1 MYYNNNKHSNYYN
14 AYKQEMANLDITNSH
29 LSFLKIIKSSLIL
42 LAIGLAILAGMYLVQ
57 YLSSDIKT
65 MTSYKPL
72 QIREEPINILA
83 LENKLP
89 KSIQFI
95 KEEKSISQT
104 NIEDFNR
111 KKITISHKDIKL
123 IVELIAN
130 QMNYIPEP
138 TLEKKFQPQ
147 IKKHTLKESNHYN
160 KITLSSTMNPNDNS
174 DKQLKLRQKLNSI
187 IKSME
192 GQLLISLYEHN
203 LKKELK
209 YRSNE
214 MRIIV
219 VQEGDTLSKIAKK
232 AYGNYDDYIRILSAN
247 PEVLKNPNQIFVG
260 QKLRIPS

>member
-14 AYKQEMANLDITNSH
+14 AYKQEMANVDVNNSH
-29 LSFLKIIKSSLIL
+29 LSFLKIIKTSLIL
-42 LAIGLAILAGMYLVQ
+42 LAIGLAILAGMSLVQ
-57 YLSSDIKT
+57 YLSSDINT
-65 MTSYKPL
+65 TSKYQPL

-83 LENKLP
+83 LEDKLP
-89 KSIQFI
+89 KSIQLI
-95 KEEKSISQT
+95 KEEKNKVQRVT
-104 NIEDFNR
+104 EDLDS

-138 TLEKKFQPQ
+138 KLEKKFQSK

-160 KITLSSTMNPNDNS
+160 KITLSSRINSHGNS
-174 DKQLKLRQKLNSI
+174 DKQLELRQKLNEI

-192 GQLLISLYEHN
+192 GQLLTSVYEHN

-247 PEVLKNPNQIFVG
+247 PEVLKNPNEIFVG